1 MKCAKCG
8 AEWTTNISN
17 AVTVCPFCG
26 EPLMGVVPHQQAIE
40 ALKIILDRFGVD
52 IYFEDK
58 RLYGLVNDLLPNTAT
73 EKGILKTAIT
83 LGAPTAVAKIITESV
98 DKKVALKECY
108 ALLENGGLSKE
119 WCAASLFIFAMPLD
133 VDSTELFP
141 LSESKEISK
150 FNMEDVAVSYDQN
163 LEDEYSSKSMD
174 DLLNLALGGDA
185 VACTELGERYYSG
198 TNTEKDID
206 TAIAYF
212 TQAADMGYSVAE
224 FILGKL
230 YDEGQS
236 VPHDGIL
243 AFEYYKKAAD
253 KEYPPAEYAL
263 GQMYYFGQDCEKND
277 QEALY
282 WISKA
287 AKELDDSDAYVV
299 LAMVLKESE
308 DEDVK
313 DEGKAFLY
321 AKRAAEMGDENAY
334 NLLGT
339 MYELGCGVEQSYEN
353 AIKYYK
359 LAAENGVEIAF
370 LNIGAFYQAGIGVPK
385 DDRKAVEYF
394 QAGANAGNMYC
405 LNALGM
411 CYKNGTGVQ
420 QDYKKAFGLFL
431 DAAYASNFAGELNT
445 GLAYDEGQGVQEDK
459 AEAKKWFTLAASH
472 GSSKAMVALGFY
484 TEKGIP
490 DGEPDLESAFEWY
503 LKAAEVGDHPF
514 AAWVVG
520 NCYSQGLMGVEIDRC
535 TAFKWYLLA
544 AELGQAT
551 AQNNV
556 ACDYLKGEI
565 VDLDSQAAVEWF
577 EKAVAQDDMY
587 ALDNYGTILMN
598 GDGVPRETERA
609 FAMVKKAADMGYADA
624 MLNAGVCYFEGWG
637 TQRNLDAALH
647 YLTAALEAGN
657 QGALSYL
664 QKGFK
669 EKNGMWTK
677 RGFFGKVP
685 APEQLPPPSDPL
697 VCKGGCENF
706 CTYANMSKAEEI
718 YDSEEF
724 CYCELLDQKVFR
736 KTKCPYYKDS
746 LGDLLKAFTDTM

>member
-8 AEWTTNISN
+8 AEWSTNVSN
-17 AVTVCPFCG
+17 TIAVCPFCG
-26 EPLMGVVPHQQAIE
+26 ESLMGAIPHQQAVE
-40 ALKIILDRFGVD
+40 AFKIIIDRFGVD
-52 IYFEDK
+52 IYFESK
-58 RLYGLVNDLLPNTAT
+58 RLYGLVNDILPNTAT

-83 LGAPTAVAKIITESV
+83 LGTPTVVAKIVTESV
-98 DKKVALKECY
+98 DRKLALKECY
-108 ALLENGGLSKE
+108 TLLVNGGLSEE
-119 WCAASLFIFAMPLD
+119 WCSASLFIIAMPLG
-133 VDSTELFP
+133 VDSTILYP
-141 LSESKEISK
+141 LSESKKFPGLNRENIPISY
-150 FNMEDVAVSYDQN
+150 NQN
-163 LEDEYSSKSMD
+163 LENEYLSKSMD
-174 DLLNLALGGDA
+174 DLLKLALEGD
-185 VACTELGERYYSG
+185 VIACTELGERYYSG
-198 TNTEKDID
+198 TKIEKDID

-212 TQAADMGYSVAE
+212 TQAADAGYSVAE

-230 YDEGQS
+230 YDEGQFVS
-236 VPHDGIL
+236 HNGSL
-243 AFEYYKKAAD
+243 AYIYYKKAAE

-287 AKELDDSDAYVV
+287 AKELDDSDVYVV
-299 LAMVLKESE
+299 LAMVYKEAE

-313 DEGKAFLY
+313 DENKAFQC
-321 AKRAAEMGDENAY
+321 AQKAAEMGDENAY

-339 MYELGCGVEQSYEN
+339 MYELGCGVKQSYEN

-359 LAAENGVEIAF
+359 LAADNGVEIAF
-370 LNIGAFYQAGIGVPK
+370 LNIGAFYQSGIGVSK
-385 DDRKAVEYF
+385 DAGKAVEYF

-420 QDYKKAFGLFL
+420 QDYKKAFELFI
-431 DAAYASNFAGELNT
+431 DAAYAGNFAGELNT

-459 AEAKKWFTLAASH
+459 VEAKKWFTLAASH

-484 TEKGIP
+484 AEKGIP
-490 DGEPDLESAFEWY
+490 DGNPNLEVAFKWY

-520 NCYSQGLMGVEIDRC
+520 NCYAQGLMGIEIDRC

-565 VDLDSQAAVEWF
+565 VDLDYEKAIEWF
-577 EKAVAQDDMY
+577 EKAVAQEDMY

-598 GDGVPRETERA
+598 GDGVPRDTKRA
-609 FAMVKKAADMGYADA
+609 FTMLKKAADMGYANA
-624 MLNAGVCYFEGWG
+624 MLNTGVCYFEGWG
-637 TQRNLDAALH
+637 TQRNLDEALH
-647 YLTAALEAGN
+647 YLTIALAAGN

-669 EKNGMWTK
+669 EKNGTWIK
-677 RGFFGKVP
+677 RGLFGKVP
-685 APEQLPPPSDPL
+685 APEQLPSPSAPL
-697 VCKGGCENF
+697 ECKGGCENF
-706 CTYANMSKAEEI
+706 CTYANMSKAEKI
-718 YDSEEF
+718 YNSNEF
-724 CYCELLDQKVFR
+724 CYCELMNQKVF
-736 KTKCPYYKDS
+736 KKDKCPYYKDS
-746 LGDLLKAFTDTM
+746 LGDLLKSFMN

>member
-236 VPHDGIL
+236 VPHDGITWERL
-243 AFEYYKKAAD
+243 CRWC
-253 KEYPPAEYAL
+253 L
-263 GQMYYFGQDCEKND
+263 
-277 QEALY
+277 
-282 WISKA
+282 ISRTR
-287 AKELDDSDAYVV
+287 SS
-299 LAMVLKESE
+299 AM
-308 DEDVK
+308 
-313 DEGKAFLY
+313 
-321 AKRAAEMGDENAY
+321 
-334 NLLGT
+334 
-339 MYELGCGVEQSYEN
+339 
-353 AIKYYK
+353 
-359 LAAENGVEIAF
+359 
-370 LNIGAFYQAGIGVPK
+370 
-385 DDRKAVEYF
+385 
-394 QAGANAGNMYC
+394 
-405 LNALGM
+405 
-411 CYKNGTGVQ
+411 
-420 QDYKKAFGLFL
+420 
-431 DAAYASNFAGELNT
+431 
-445 GLAYDEGQGVQEDK
+445 
-459 AEAKKWFTLAASH
+459 
-472 GSSKAMVALGFY
+472 
-484 TEKGIP
+484 
-490 DGEPDLESAFEWY
+490 
-503 LKAAEVGDHPF
+503 
-514 AAWVVG
+514 
-520 NCYSQGLMGVEIDRC
+520 
-535 TAFKWYLLA
+535 
-544 AELGQAT
+544 
-551 AQNNV
+551 
-556 ACDYLKGEI
+556 
-565 VDLDSQAAVEWF
+565 
-577 EKAVAQDDMY
+577 
-587 ALDNYGTILMN
+587 
-598 GDGVPRETERA
+598 
-609 FAMVKKAADMGYADA
+609 
-624 MLNAGVCYFEGWG
+624 
-637 TQRNLDAALH
+637 
-647 YLTAALEAGN
+647 
-657 QGALSYL
+657 
-664 QKGFK
+664 
-669 EKNGMWTK
+669 
-677 RGFFGKVP
+677 
-685 APEQLPPPSDPL
+685 
-697 VCKGGCENF
+697 
-706 CTYANMSKAEEI
+706 
-718 YDSEEF
+718 
-724 CYCELLDQKVFR
+724 
-736 KTKCPYYKDS
+736 
-746 LGDLLKAFTDTM
+746 

>member
-8 AEWTTNISN
+8 AEWSTGVSNTIS
-17 AVTVCPFCG
+17 TCPFCG
-26 EPLMGVVPHQQAIE
+26 EALMGVVPHQQAIE
-40 ALKIILDRFGVD
+40 AIKIILDRFGVG

-58 RLYGLVNDLLPNTAT
+58 RLYGLINDLLPNTAT
-73 EKGILKTAIT
+73 EKGVLKTVIT
-83 LGAPTAVAKIITESV
+83 LGVPTVVAKIVTESKE
-98 DKKVALKECY
+98 KKSALQECY
-108 ALLENGGLSKE
+108 ALLENGGLSEE
-119 WCAASLFIFAMPLD
+119 WCSASLFIFTMPLG
-133 VDSTELFP
+133 VDSTALYP
-141 LSESKEISK
+141 LLESKETSG
-150 FNMEDVAVSYDQN
+150 FNMEDVAVSYDQE

-174 DLLNLALGGDA
+174 DLLSLTLDGDPI
-185 VACTELGERYYSG
+185 ACTELGERYYSG

-206 TAIAYF
+206 TAVAYF
-212 TQAADMGYSVAE
+212 TQAADAGYSVAE

-236 VPHDGIL
+236 VNHDGKL

-287 AKELDDSDAYVV
+287 AKELDNSDAYVV
-299 LAMVLKESE
+299 LAMVYKDSE
-308 DEDVK
+308 DENVK
-313 DEGKAFLY
+313 DEGKAFYY
-321 AKRAAEMGDENAY
+321 AQRAAEMGDENAY

-339 MYELGCGVEQSYEN
+339 MYELGCGVEQNYEN

-385 DDRKAVEYF
+385 DDRKAAEYF
-394 QAGANAGNMYC
+394 QAGAKAGNMYC

-411 CYKNGTGVQ
+411 CYKNGTGVP
-420 QDYKKAFGLFL
+420 QDYKKAFELFL
-431 DAAYASNFAGELNT
+431 DAAYAGNFAGELNT

-490 DGEPDLESAFEWY
+490 DGAPDLESAFEWY

-520 NCYSQGLMGVEIDRC
+520 NCYSQGLMGVDIDRC
-535 TAFKWYLLA
+535 TAFRWYLLA

-565 VDLDSQAAVEWF
+565 VDLDYQAAVKWF

-587 ALDNYGTILMN
+587 ALNNYGTILMN
-598 GDGVPRETERA
+598 GDGVPRDTERA
-609 FAMVKKAADMGYADA
+609 FSMVKKAADMGYAEA
-624 MLNAGVCYFEGWG
+624 MLNTGVCYFEGWG

-647 YLTAALEAGN
+647 YLTAALDAGN

-669 EKNGMWTK
+669 EKNGTWTK
-677 RGFFGKVP
+677 RGLFGKVP
-685 APEQLPPPSDPL
+685 SPEQLPPPSDPS
-697 VCKGGCENF
+697 VCEGGCENF
-706 CTYANMSKAEEI
+706 CTHANMRKAEEK

-724 CYCELLDQKVFR
+724 CYCELMDQKVFK

-746 LGDLLKAFTDTM
+746 LGDLLDAFANAN